1 MQMIVGLTC
10 NLNGQLS
17 EARVTY
23 TGEAQVNADITVAG
37 GATNLHVVESFKI
50 TDLTA
55 GGLLLI
61 SGGQALTVKTNDSGS
76 PDDTFEVPAGGFVEV
91 TALTADITDLY
102 VTNGSEDTQTTLS
115 LRGVKDITP

>member
-1 MQMIVGLTC
+1 MQMIVRLNC

-17 EARVTY
+17 EASITLQ
-23 TGEAQVNADITVAG
+23 GDGQVNADVVVAG

-61 SGGQALTVKTNDSGS
+61 STGEAMTVKTNSS
-76 PDDTFEVPAGGFVEV
+76 SVPDDTFSVPAGGFVLV
-91 TALTADITDLY
+91 PSLSADITALY
-102 VTNGSEDTQTTLS
+102 VTNGSPDTETTLQ
-115 LRGVKDITP
+115 LRGVKDVTP